1 MKKVRNLLLVLLAAV
16 LCLLLLT
23 GCGEKEEPV
32 NITLANHSGHGITS
46 ISITPSTSDEWDTEL
61 VDGIFQSGEMM
72 EVSLGSYK
80 PSELPDFNI
89 LVYNEESYVLYDND
103 VDEVDFTIH
112 DGDYVVFLS
121 PDGDDSIVV
130 CTSEEYDNLY
140 AGDGENAPTGYTAEE
155 LGQTG
160 GMSGFSGCWK
170 LENAPF
176 YFVINDNYEW
186 IAVNLYGE
194 QVGPGYV
201 VDEGENITLCME
213 DDSQLV
219 SLWQT
224 AYGALSDANGNTLTA
239 MDYIMLL
246 PTPEDDLNQTAAF
259 PGGFTNVTIDY
270 PIQMEAHEQP
280 NVSNALSF
288 NAVMEDG
295 TDDYYSNIMIAFQ
308 PIEGFDPY
316 MEKGAATAKTYM
328 VKMLDDFMKSMYGS
342 YLIKSFGSDF
352 KDNGDYYS
360 LTGYMWL
367 DGDIFSD
374 GPSQPVRGC
383 MEVRYYG
390 PTGYA
395 LVATTI
401 ALEGRIHNYFEIC
414 NNMLETISYTAG
426 WSTAREIKFA
436 AGYTRPGPRDYVGP
450 APLTAPESLAMY
462 GFTRALDPQLTL
474 SYHTQGRVIYWQYDG
489 YDVPGSK
496 AIAERFAAASGYAV
510 AETPYAAG
518 HAGYKD
524 WFLQDFRRPGFTIEA
539 GSGEN
544 PLPLSQFPDI
554 WSDNLGILL
563 GGMAAVL

>member
-1 MKKVRNLLLVLLAAV
+1 MMLVTFMVLPFLAARPV
-16 LCLLLLT
+16 LAQDTLKLDLGKALEIALSENPT
-23 GCGEKEEPV
+23 VKVADKE
-32 NITLANHSGHGITS
+32 IQKKKYARK
-46 ISITPSTSDEWDTEL
+46 
-61 VDGIFQSGEMM
+61 
-72 EVSLGSYK
+72 GSYASLF
-80 PSELPDFNI
+80 PQISFA
-89 LVYNEESYVLYDND
+89 
-103 VDEVDFTIH
+103 
-112 DGDYVVFLS
+112 GDYNRTLKKQVMYMDF
-121 PDGDDSIVV
+121 DMGDM
-130 CTSEEYDNLY
+130 
-140 AGDGENAPTGYTAEE
+140 
-155 LGQTG
+155 G
-160 GMSGFSGCWK
+160 GGSLPEGTDMSSM
-170 LENAPF
+170 
-176 YFVINDNYEW
+176 
-186 IAVNLYGE
+186 
-194 QVGPGYV
+194 
-201 VDEGENITLCME
+201 DEGENITLCME

-367 DGDIFSD
+367 DGDVFSGD
-374 GPSQPVRGC
+374 LTQPVRGC

-401 ALEGRIHNYFEIC
+401 ALEGRIRNYFDIC
-414 NNMLETISYTAG
+414 SNMLTTLSYTAG
-426 WSTAREIKFA
+426 WSTAPKPVPAQPAYSGDSGDYGTPYYWYDEDGDVWYWN
-436 AGYTRPGPRDYVGP
+436 GY
-450 APLTAPESLAMY
+450 ENEFISY
-462 GFTRALDPQLTL
+462 G
-474 SYHTQGRVIYWQYDG
+474 SDG
-489 YDVPGSK
+489 YIDDDTGEYMESND
-496 AIAERFAAASGYAV
+496 
-510 AETPYAAG
+510 AG
-518 HAGYKD
+518 WDYSD
-524 WFLQDFRRPGFTIEA
+524 EYYDDYDP
-539 GSGEN
+539 
-544 PLPLSQFPDI
+544 
-554 WSDNLGILL
+554 WSDPGD
-563 GGMAAVL
+563 GWGDYTEDDGWGDYF

>member
-1 MKKVRNLLLVLLAAV
+1 MNCIQKMLAAALGCV
-16 LCLLLLT
+16 LSALLLT

-201 VDEGENITLCME
+201 VSEDDCIILCME
-213 DDSQLV
+213 DDTELV

-224 AYGALSDANGNTLTA
+224 ANGDLSDANGNTLTA
-239 MDYIMLL
+239 SEYIMLL
-246 PTPEDDLNQTAAF
+246 PTPDDELNQTACF
-259 PGGFTNVTIDY
+259 PGSFTNVSIKY
-270 PIQMEAHEQP
+270 PIQMEAHEHP
-280 NVSNALSF
+280 NVDNSLSF

-295 TDDYYSNIMIAFQ
+295 MDDCYSNIVIAFQ
-308 PIEGFDPY
+308 PISGYDSY
-316 MEKGAATAKTYM
+316 MEKGAASAKPYM
-328 VKMLDDFMKSMYGS
+328 VKMLDDFMKGMYGDK
-342 YLIKSFGSDF
+342 LIQSFGSDF

-367 DGDIFSD
+367 DGSIFSD

-426 WSTAREIKFA
+426 WSTAPKPVPTQATYSGDTGDYGTPYYWYDEDGDVWYWN
-436 AGYTRPGPRDYVGP
+436 GY
-450 APLTAPESLAMY
+450 ENEFISY
-462 GFTRALDPQLTL
+462 G
-474 SYHTQGRVIYWQYDG
+474 SDG
-489 YDVPGSK
+489 YID
-496 AIAERFAAASGYAV
+496 
-510 AETPYAAG
+510 
-518 HAGYKD
+518 D
-524 WFLQDFRRPGFTIEA
+524 D
-539 GSGEN
+539 SGEYMESN
-544 PLPLSQFPDI
+544 DAGWDYSDEYYDDYDP
-554 WSDNLGILL
+554 WSDPGD
-563 GGMAAVL
+563 GWDDYSYDDEGWGDYFDE